1 MKRLLIFL
9 GITCVLSVHAE
20 RLNFSSDWKF
30 SLNDPAGAKRADFDD
45 SGWRTLDVPHDWSV
59 EFAFSQENPGRN
71 AWLPGGIAW
80 YRKTVDVPAED
91 AGKVFEIQFDGVY
104 RHAEVYV
111 NGAFV
116 GRQFDGYTSFYFDIT
131 EFVRPGQ
138 ENVVAVRVDNH
149 DVPNC
154 RWYSGSGI
162 YRQVWL
168 TKKTPV
174 HVKNWGTYITTPE
187 ITDRSAEVSV
197 KTELANKGRAETFEL
212 ETVVFDPAGREVA
225 RAVSSG
231 KITSEFEAKQSLT
244 VENPQRWSVDSP
256 LLYSTESRVKVGGK
270 TVDVYR
276 STFGIRSFRFDGK
289 KGFFLNGK
297 NMKLKGVCLHHDMG
311 TVGAAVPL
319 EMWERRLRNLKALG
333 CNAIRTAHNPMAPE
347 FMDLCDRMG
356 FLVMDEFVDKWEHH
370 IRPNADPLNDPKFA
384 EPNFRKEWKKNF
396 EQTIRRDRNHPSVII
411 WSVGNENYPAGS
423 EKQNQG
429 LKEYCNFVR
438 TIDPTR
444 PVVSGM
450 ERGLD
455 KDPSEKVDD
464 ILESTQY
471 MDLIGMNYGEQWVKR
486 IGHRNPGKAFVS
498 TESYVYY
505 NSTEFKRWDLVERSP
520 WFDVLEN
527 EFNAGLFLWSGTRYL
542 GEVSKSKDWP
552 RINGGSS
559 ALLDMASFKTVNG
572 YFYEALWSDR
582 PTVSIAVYDE
592 MKPIE
597 SFRCWGSPARRMI
610 WNFKN
615 GESLNLVTFT
625 NCEFV
630 ELYLNGR
637 KIGKQKLSDF
647 SNRIMNW
654 YDIEFEPGEL
664 KAVGINNGKPVC
676 EFSLQTAG
684 EPARIKATADR
695 ETIRP
700 GGVVQVEVQLT
711 DEAGVPVKH
720 DDRLLSFSV
729 RGGEVLGLDFG
740 TMGAE
745 DHFTE
750 KKHRRTDEGRCLAIV
765 KGGSAEAVQIRIES
779 KGLAPVELQIPV
791 ERKVVEKCR

>member
-1 MKRLLIFL
+1 MKHLFLLLVGLVCAMNLQAGRI
-9 GITCVLSVHAE
+9 S
-20 RLNFSSDWKF
+20 FSKDWRF
-30 SLNDPAGAKRADFDD
+30 SLSDPAGAEQAGFDD
-45 SGWRTLDVPHDWSV
+45 SGWRRLDVPHDWSV
-59 EFAFSQENPGRN
+59 EFAFSRDNPGRN

-80 YRKTVDVPAED
+80 YRKSFEVPAED
-91 AGKVFEIQFDGVY
+91 AGKIFEIQFDGVY
-104 RHAEVYV
+104 RHARVFV
-111 NGAFV
+111 NGEFA
-116 GRQFDGYTSFYFDIT
+116 GQQFDGYTSFYFDIT
-131 EFVRPGQ
+131 GLIRPGQ
-138 ENVVAVRVDNH
+138 KNVIAVRVDNH

-162 YRQVWL
+162 YRQVWF
-168 TKKTPV
+168 TKKDPV

-187 ITDRSAEVSV
+187 ITDWAAEIHFR
-197 KTELANKGRAETFEL
+197 TELENKGNPAEFEL

-225 RAVSSG
+225 RSASSG
-231 KITSEFEAKQSLT
+231 KIAEAFDVEQTLT

-256 LLYSTESRVKVGGK
+256 VLYSAESRVKVGEK

-276 STFGIRSFRFDGK
+276 STFGIRSIRFDGK
-289 KGFFLNGK
+289 KGFFLNGE

-311 TVGAAVPL
+311 TVGAAVPV
-319 EMWERRLRNLKALG
+319 EMWERRLQNLKELG

-356 FLVMDEFVDKWEHH
+356 FLVMDEFVDKWEHQ

-396 EQTIRRDRNHPSVII
+396 RQTIRRDRNHPSVII

-423 EKQNQG
+423 EKQNEG
-429 LKEYCNFVR
+429 LAEYCNFVR
-438 TIDPTR
+438 SIDPTR

-505 NSTEFKRWDLVERSP
+505 SSTEFKRWDLVERAP
-520 WFDVLEN
+520 WLDVLDN

-542 GEVSKSKDWP
+542 GEVSKNKDWP

-572 YFYEALWSDR
+572 YFYEALWSEK
-582 PTVSIAVYDE
+582 PVVSVAVYDE

-597 SFRCWGSPARRMI
+597 SFRCWGSPERRMM
-610 WNFKN
+610 WNFKT
-615 GESLNLVTFT
+615 GETLNLVTFT

-664 KAVGINNGKPVC
+664 KAVGISDGKPVC
-676 EFSLQTAG
+676 EFVLQTAG
-684 EPARIKATADR
+684 DPARIEAVADA
-695 ETIRP
+695 ETVRP
-700 GGVVQVEVQLT
+700 GGVVHVEVQLT
-711 DEAGVPVKH
+711 DIEGIPVKH
-720 DDRLLSFSV
+720 EDRLLVYSIA
-729 RGGEVLGLDFG
+729 GGEILGLDFG
-740 TMGAE
+740 TMGQRILLP
-745 DHFTE
+745 
-750 KKHRRTDEGRCLAIV
+750 KREG
-765 KGGSAEAVQIRIES
+765 GGRIRVGVSRLS
-779 KGLAPVELQIPV
+779 KPGMPM
-791 ERKVVEKCR
+791 KF